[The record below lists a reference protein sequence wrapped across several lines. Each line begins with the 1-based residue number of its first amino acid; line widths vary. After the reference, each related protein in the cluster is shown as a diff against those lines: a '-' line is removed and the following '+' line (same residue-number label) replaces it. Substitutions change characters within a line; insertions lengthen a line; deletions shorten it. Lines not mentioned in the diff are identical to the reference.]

1 MESVLYLGV
10 FWSIYGIA
18 GLLGVQAIPSKFKWY
33 SWTRDY
39 ICDRGKTWL
48 ILGTAWI
55 ALSII
60 FSNFNINSGWAVFA
74 IIAVAIPALI
84 YSVFIDKK
92 YEKRKMGDIE

>member
-1 MESVLYLGV
+1 M
-10 FWSIYGIA
+10 
-18 GLLGVQAIPSKFKWY
+18 
-33 SWTRDY
+33 
-39 ICDRGKTWL
+39 
-48 ILGTAWI
+48 ILGTGWI

-60 FSNFNINSGWAVFA
+60 SFYFNINSGWTVFA